1 MQEAKSKQYE
11 AFVSYA
17 ACNNSVR
24 INADNLLA
32 LEKGLLESLEMVQKS
47 LQAQWSADDKRTV
60 REVLEEK

>member
-1 MQEAKSKQYE
+1 MQEVKSKQYE